1 MKGFRLSLFSLA
13 VGSLLSSSLA
23 NAGAFQ
29 LYEVGAP
36 VNGAAAVGQTTV
48 SDSSTSY
55 FNPAAMTQVQSMQFM
70 LGSQAMLQY
79 SNFSPNSGTTYTG
92 GNGGSAGGL
101 APAVGAFFVSSIN
114 PKLKAGVSL
123 TMPYG
128 GILNYDNFW
137 VGRYNVQQM
146 TLYTLN
152 LNPSLAYQINDW
164 ASVGAGISVEYA
176 NLYQTVAI
184 PISSAPPV
192 DGQGALKLDST
203 APGFNLGALF
213 TPRQGTKIGLAY
225 RSQIIHNL
233 HGSASFANITTTPG
247 TSTRLVMPANVIASI
262 SQTITPQFA
271 LLGEVGWANWSSM
284 RNSVIFI
291 DGYTAVTP
299 QNWSDTYRVGIAGQ
313 YKFTSDFLGQAG
325 ISYDSS
331 PTSASKRLPDLPM
344 DRQIRV
350 GAGVEY
356 AMVRNATLGISYE
369 YINLGSASINNTS
382 SLGVMSG
389 NYSRNYANVVQAS
402 INIGC

>member
-23 NAGAFQ
+23 NAAAFQ

-36 VNGAAAVGQTTV
+36 VVGAAAVGQTTLN
-48 SDSSTSY
+48 DPSTAY
-55 FNPAAMTQVQSMQFM
+55 FNPASMVQVQGTQFM
-70 LGSQAMLQY
+70 LGSQAILQY
-79 SNFSPNSGTTYTG
+79 TNFSPNPGTTITG

-101 APAVGAFFVSSIN
+101 LPGVSGFFVHTIN

-128 GILNYDNFW
+128 GALSYDNFW
-137 VGRYNVQQM
+137 VGRYVVQQM
-146 TLYTLN
+146 VLYTLN

-164 ASVGAGISVEYA
+164 ASVGGGIVIEYA

-184 PISSAPPV
+184 PISSSPAV
-192 DGQGALKLDST
+192 DGQGTLKLDNTS
-203 APGFNLGALF
+203 PGINLGALF
-213 TPRQGTKIGLAY
+213 TPAPNTKIGIAY

-233 HGSASFANITTTPG
+233 RGSTSFANITTTPG
-247 TSTRLVMPANVIASI
+247 TSTKLVMPANIIASI
-262 SQTITPQFA
+262 AQNITPKVT
-271 LLGEVGWANWSSM
+271 LLGEAGWANWSSM

-291 DGYTAVTP
+291 DGYSLSTP
-299 QNWSDTYRVGIAGQ
+299 QDWNDTYRLGIAGRYQ
-313 YKFTSDFLGQAG
+313 FTSDFLGQAG

-350 GAGVEY
+350 GAGIEY
-356 AMVRNATLGISYE
+356 MMVRAATLGLSYE
-369 YINLGSASINNTS
+369 YMNLGKASINNTS
-382 SLGVMSG
+382 AAGVLSG
-389 NYSRNYANVVQAS
+389 NYSRNYANVFQAS
-402 INIGC
+402 ISIGC